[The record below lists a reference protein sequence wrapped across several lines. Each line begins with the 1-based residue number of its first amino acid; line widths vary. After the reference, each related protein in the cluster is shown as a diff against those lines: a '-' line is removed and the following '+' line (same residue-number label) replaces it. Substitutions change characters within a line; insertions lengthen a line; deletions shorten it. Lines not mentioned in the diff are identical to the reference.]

1 MSRETGAGAV
11 LYKSLT
17 RVALAG
23 YEKGSGSG
31 EFSSR
36 SLLSVWAVKKAM
48 LPLSLFLLAATLI
61 LAGGVSGAPAKQG
74 CETPVYENGL
84 DLVFGRAKSQ
94 AAADKVAQ
102 LAVAVGFKGV
112 QTVQESCTVWKAV
125 LRGLDSFST
134 AVEVQA
140 EARTVRK
147 FPTIECVTSQQ
158 TGQLQ
163 AIFGTLPTL
172 GELSAVIARANSFG
186 YVGLK
191 TKRAP
196 CGGYQAYVAGFSDKA
211 QAFEFAQTATERT
224 GLHVTI
230 IKA

>member
-1 MSRETGAGAV
+1 MR
-11 LYKSLT
+11 
-17 RVALAG
+17 
-23 YEKGSGSG
+23 
-31 EFSSR
+31 
-36 SLLSVWAVKKAM
+36 KAT

-61 LAGGVSGAPAKQG
+61 LAGGVSGAPAKQQQG

-94 AAADKVAQ
+94 AAADKIAQ
-102 LAVAVGFKGV
+102 RAVTVGFKGV
-112 QTVQESCTVWKAV
+112 KTVQESCTVWKAV

-134 AVEVQA
+134 AVGVQA
-140 EARTVRK
+140 EARTVRN
-147 FPTIECVTSQQ
+147 FPTIECMTAQQ

-163 AIFGTLPTL
+163 AIFGTLPTI
-172 GELSAVIARANSFG
+172 GELNAVIARANSFG
-186 YVGLK
+186 YIGMK
-191 TKRAP
+191 IKRAP

-211 QAFEFAQTATERT
+211 QAFEFAQTASERT

>member
-1 MSRETGAGAV
+1 VR
-11 LYKSLT
+11 
-17 RVALAG
+17 
-23 YEKGSGSG
+23 
-31 EFSSR
+31 
-36 SLLSVWAVKKAM
+36 KAI
-48 LPLSLFLLAATLI
+48 LPLALLLLAAALV
-61 LAGGVSGAPAKQG
+61 LVAGVSGAPAKQQQG

-94 AAADKVAQ
+94 AAADKIAQ
-102 LAVAVGFKGV
+102 QSVAVGFKGV
-112 QTVQESCTVWKAV
+112 KTVQESCTVWKAV

-140 EARTVRK
+140 EARPVRK
-147 FPTIECVTSQQ
+147 FPTIECVTAQE

-163 AIFGTLPTL
+163 AIFGTTPTI
-172 GELSAVIARANSFG
+172 GELTAVIDRANSFG

-211 QAFEFAQTATERT
+211 QAFDFAQTASERT
-224 GLHVTI
+224 GLHVTV